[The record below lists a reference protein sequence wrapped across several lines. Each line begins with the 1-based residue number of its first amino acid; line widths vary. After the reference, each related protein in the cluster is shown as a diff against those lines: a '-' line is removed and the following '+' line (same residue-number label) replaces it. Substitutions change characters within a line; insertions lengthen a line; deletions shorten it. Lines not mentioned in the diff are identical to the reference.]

1 MIMTKYKLEISNT
14 VTGQPMPVVEFKE
27 KIQEEAKAKSYK
39 VLLDAAE
46 NYPDGEYMGMLYR
59 KMFIGGWQSV
69 SAPVISCV
77 VSAGKVALTV
87 KRPRYNREV
96 SLLGGLKQQC
106 NTLSSF
112 IQQAAQSLL
121 FSTPIDPAPAIKLM
135 NDIKQTLSTL
145 LNDYRPEYLDANLF
159 NQIESQIDNSQN
171 ALQTTYNAYAHSALP
186 DNYTT
191 MLTAELQ
198 KVQLFLL
205 TFIQNNNL

>member
-1 MIMTKYKLEISNT
+1 MTKYKLEISNAIS
-14 VTGQPMPVVEFKE
+14 GQTMPAVEFEE

-39 VLLDAAE
+39 VLLDAVD
-46 NYPDGEYMGMLYR
+46 NYPDGEFVGVLYR

-77 VSAGKVALTV
+77 VSAGKVTLTV

-96 SLLGGLKQQC
+96 SLLGDLKQHC

-112 IQQAAQSLL
+112 IQTAAQSLL

-135 NDIKQTLSTL
+135 DDIKQTLRTL
-145 LNDYRPEYLDANLF
+145 LNDYRPEYLDANIY
-159 NQIESQIDNSQN
+159 NQMESQIDNSQN
-171 ALQTTYNAYAHSALP
+171 ALQTTYKAYAHTALSE
-186 DNYTT
+186 NYTT
-191 MLTAELQ
+191 TLTAELQ
-198 KVQLFLL
+198 KVQLLLL

>member
-1 MIMTKYKLEISNT
+1 MTKYKLEISNAIS
-14 VTGQPMPVVEFKE
+14 GQTMPAVEFEE

-39 VLLDAAE
+39 VLLDAAD
-46 NYPDGEYMGMLYR
+46 NYPDGEFVGVLYR

-77 VSAGKVALTV
+77 VSACKVTLTV

-96 SLLGGLKQQC
+96 SLLGDLKQHC

-135 NDIKQTLSTL
+135 DDIKQTLSTL

-159 NQIESQIDNSQN
+159 NQIESQINNSQQT
-171 ALQTTYNAYAHSALP
+171 LQTSYVAYAHSTMP

-191 MLTAELQ
+191 TLTAELQ
-198 KVQLFLL
+198 KVQLLIL